1 MSDVG
6 FCKFLSKVAKYNLRW
21 LVVTVTQQENP
32 VLLAGKVGVTRHPAR
47 LRPGQR
53 LTEVAGSRN
62 R

>member
-6 FCKFLSKVAKYNLRW
+6 FCKFLSKVTKYNLRW
-21 LVVTVTQQENP
+21 LVVTVTQQEKP
-32 VLLAGKVGVTRHPAR
+32 VLAGKVGVTRHPAR

-53 LTEVAGSRN
+53 LKEVAGSRN